1 MDDSDERGHETSG
14 KNWRTAN
21 DPWSSLDDTSA
32 QLGEDR
38 PIGGE
43 GKDAAGRTPITVY
56 RVGFHRGVEGKSG
69 SQGIGSRRQTGRVTS
84 RCRSIGDRPSN
95 ETEHASHKLSPCLA
109 RVKAGFVTLCTQ
121 PGRLGPGL
129 IPSADALLSFRLGIH
144 PRDRVP
150 SSVFSSR
157 CLTLPFPPSAS
168 LSILLPGCH
177 PSTRYASLSSSAR
190 SSESSARTVFHRLAT
205 CPLYP
210 DPDISRARN
219 PESASVIDDPA
230 RQ

>member
-1 MDDSDERGHETSG
+1 M
-14 KNWRTAN
+14 
-21 DPWSSLDDTSA
+21 
-32 QLGEDR
+32 
-38 PIGGE
+38 
-43 GKDAAGRTPITVY
+43 
-56 RVGFHRGVEGKSG
+56 GFHRGVEGKSG

-150 SSVFSSR
+150 SSSVFSSR
-157 CLTLPFPPSAS
+157 CLTLPFPPPPPAS

-177 PSTRYASLSSSAR
+177 PDMRPSPPRRGPLRAVRGLSS
-190 SSESSARTVFHRLAT
+190 TGLPPV
-205 CPLYP
+205 LYTR
-210 DPDISRARN
+210 IQIFLEHGIRR
-219 PESASVIDDPA
+219 VGLCY
-230 RQ
+230 